1 MGSNAAIRPPWTKVE
16 QIMPREEHSE
26 ESLVPE
32 GSPRERFPDEL
43 AKWLARVMSRRQAL
57 RWFGGT
63 LASAMLARFASQA
76 SAAQQTTQGGV
87 AAGGTSIP
95 TKHGA
100 PLRGIELVTKDR
112 SLEGRFGLMFKRLPA
127 FEPPDELLNG
137 LAATMAEGQAENNPQ
152 ILAGFT
158 FLGQFID
165 HDLTLDT
172 TPLSQQQQDPDAL
185 TNFRSARYDLDSV
198 YGGSPTES
206 PEFYDRNDPDKL
218 LIDGLDDPNKPDDVP
233 RQSDGKAII
242 GDPRNDE
249 NLIVCQLH
257 LAFMKFHNA
266 LVDHVREQG
275 SVAADGVFE
284 EALRLCRWHYQWMVV
299 HDFLPHVVGQD
310 MVDQVLEERDGEP
323 AKVKL
328 DFYEPEDTD
337 MPMMPVEFAVA
348 AYRFGHSMI
357 RGAYRIND
365 KVNPD
370 TGQLVPNVAA
380 IFGAQPT
387 DNSLNGSRPIP
398 LTPAPEGL
406 VIDWRHFFAIPT
418 LNNIPTNNARLID
431 SKLSAPLFNLP
442 SSVVPPP
449 DVLVSLAQRN
459 LLRGKRLGLPSG
471 QRIAREMG
479 VAALSNQQLGLGNES
494 GWKREAPLWFYI
506 LKEAELQQGGV
517 RLAAVGGRIVAEV
530 FLGLLK
536 LDDNSYLSNDPS
548 FRPVPPIAR
557 EDGQFLMGDLLKF
570 AGVAVG

>member
-1 MGSNAAIRPPWTKVE
+1 
-16 QIMPREEHSE
+16 MPREEHSE

-32 GSPRERFPDEL
+32 GSPRERFPNEL
-43 AKWLARVMSRRQAL
+43 IAKCLASVMSRRQAL

-63 LASAMLARFASQA
+63 LASATLARFAGPA
-76 SAAQQTTQGGV
+76 SAAQQTTEGEV
-87 AAGGTSIP
+87 AAGGESIP
-95 TKHGA
+95 TQHGA
-100 PLRGIELVTKDR
+100 PLRGIELVKKDR
-112 SLEGRFGLMFKRLPA
+112 SLEGRFGLMFKKLPA
-127 FEPPDELLNG
+127 FEPPDELLTQ
-137 LAATMAEGQAENNPQ
+137 LAATMAESGGNVNNPE
-152 ILAGFT
+152 LPAGFT

-165 HDLTLDT
+165 HDLTFDL
-172 TPLSQQQQDPDAL
+172 TPMPEQQQDPDAL

-198 YGGSPTES
+198 YGGGPTEK
-206 PEFYDRNDPDKL
+206 PEFYDPNDPDKL

-275 SVAADGVFE
+275 SVGDDGVFE
-284 EALRLCRWHYQWMVV
+284 EARRLCRWHYQWMVV

-310 MVDQVLEERDGEP
+310 MVDQVLEERDGKP

-357 RGAYRIND
+357 RPAYRINQTED
-365 KVNPD
+365 G
-370 TGQLVPNVAA
+370 TAIGAA
-380 IFGAQPT
+380 IFGAEPT
-387 DNSLNGSRPIP
+387 DSNLNGSRPIP
-398 LTPAPEGL
+398 VRL
-406 VIDWRHFFAIPT
+406 VIDWRHFFEIPT
-418 LNNIPTNNARLID
+418 LNNTPTNNARLID
-431 SKLSAPLFNLP
+431 SKLSGPLFNLP

-449 DVLVSLAQRN
+449 DLLVSLAQRN

-471 QRIAREMG
+471 QRIAREMD
-479 VAALSNQQLGLGNES
+479 VEALSNEQLGLGNES
-494 GWKREAPLWFYI
+494 GWKRQAPLWFYI
-506 LKEAELQQGGV
+506 LKEAELQQGGE

-536 LDDNSYLSNDPS
+536 LDKNSYLSNDPS
-548 FRPVPPIAR
+548 FRPTPPIAR
-557 EDGQFLMGDLLKF
+557 EDGRFEMGDLLKF
-570 AGVAVG
+570 AGVAGVD

>member
-1 MGSNAAIRPPWTKVE
+1 
-16 QIMPREEHSE
+16 MPRKEHSE

-32 GSPRERFPDEL
+32 GSPQERFPDEL

-63 LASAMLARFASQA
+63 LGSAMLARFADPA
-76 SAAQQTTQGGV
+76 SAAQQTTQGGL

-100 PLRGIELVTKDR
+100 SLRGIELVKKDR
-112 SLEGRFGLMFKRLPA
+112 SLEGRFGLMFKKLPP

-137 LAATMAEGQAENNPQ
+137 LAATMAEVGAANNPE

-198 YGGSPTES
+198 YGGGPTER
-206 PEFYDRNDPDKL
+206 PELYDPIDPDKL

-257 LAFMKFHNA
+257 VAFMKFHNA

-284 EALRLCRWHYQWMVV
+284 EAQRLCRWHFQWMVV

-310 MVDQVLEERDGEP
+310 MVDQVLEERDSQP

-328 DFYEPEDTD
+328 DFYKPKNTD

-357 RGAYRIND
+357 RGAYRVND
-365 KVNPD
+365 TN
-370 TGQLVPNVAA
+370 VPA
-380 IFGAQPT
+380 IFGAEPNDT
-387 DNSLNGSRPIP
+387 NLNGSRPIP
-398 LTPAPEGL
+398 PALEI
-406 VIDWRHFFAIPT
+406 VWKFFFAIPG
-418 LNNIPTNNARLID
+418 LAPPDPELPPPNLARLID
-431 SKLSAPLFNLP
+431 SKLSGPLFTLP

-471 QRIAREMG
+471 QRIAREMR

-548 FRPVPPIAR
+548 FRPAPPIAR
-557 EDGQFLMGDLLKF
+557 EDGQFLMGDLLQF
-570 AGVAVG
+570 AGVRLE

>member
-1 MGSNAAIRPPWTKVE
+1 MKVG
-16 QIMPREEHSE
+16 QSMPREEHSE

-43 AKWLARVMSRRQAL
+43 AKWLASVMSRRQAL

-63 LASAMLARFASQA
+63 LASAMLARFAGPA

-100 PLRGIELVTKDR
+100 PLRGIELVTKNR
-112 SLEGRFGLMFKRLPA
+112 SLEGRFGLMFKNLPP

-137 LAATMAEGQAENNPQ
+137 LAATMAGSGANVDNPD

-165 HDLTLDT
+165 HDLTLDL

-198 YGGSPTES
+198 YGGGPTEK
-206 PEFYDRNDPDKL
+206 PQLYDPIDPDKL
-218 LIDGLDDPNKPDDVP
+218 LIDGLDDPIKPDDVP
-233 RQSDGKAII
+233 REIDGTAII

-257 LAFMKFHNA
+257 VAFMKFHNA

-284 EALRLCRWHYQWMVV
+284 EAQRLCRWHYQWMVV

-310 MVDQVLEERDGEP
+310 MVDQVLEEREGEP

-348 AYRFGHSMI
+348 AYRFGHSMV
-357 RGAYRIND
+357 RGRYQVND
-365 KVNPD
+365 TN
-370 TGQLVPNVAA
+370 VPA
-380 IFGAQPT
+380 IFGAEPNDT
-387 DNSLNGSRPIP
+387 NLNGSRPIP
-398 LTPAPEGL
+398 PALE
-406 VIDWRHFFAIPT
+406 IDWKFFFAIPG
-418 LNNIPTNNARLID
+418 LAPPVDPPPNQARLID
-431 SKLSAPLFNLP
+431 SKLSGPLFDLP
-442 SSVVPPP
+442 RSVVPEP

-459 LLRGKRLGLPSG
+459 LLRGKMLGLPSG

-494 GWKREAPLWFYI
+494 GWKRQAPLWFYI
-506 LKEAELQQGGV
+506 LKEAELQQDAELQLGGL

-548 FRPVPPIAR
+548 FRPAPPMAR

-570 AGVAVG
+570 AGVRLE

>member
-1 MGSNAAIRPPWTKVE
+1 
-16 QIMPREEHSE
+16 MPREEHSE

-32 GSPRERFPDEL
+32 GSPQERFPDEL
-43 AKWLARVMSRRQAL
+43 AKWLASVMSRRQAL

-63 LASAMLARFASQA
+63 LASAMLARFADPA
-76 SAAQQTTQGGV
+76 SAAEQTTQGGL

-112 SLEGRFGLMFKRLPA
+112 ALEGRFGLMFKRLPA
-127 FEPPDELLNG
+127 FNPPDELLNG
-137 LAATMAEGQAENNPQ
+137 LAATMAEVGAANNPE

-198 YGGSPTES
+198 YGGSPTER
-206 PEFYDRNDPDKL
+206 PELYDPNDPDKL
-218 LIDGLDDPNKPDDVP
+218 LIDGLDDPIKPDDVP

-257 LAFMKFHNA
+257 VAFMKFHNA

-284 EALRLCRWHYQWMVV
+284 EAQRLCRWHFQWMVV

-310 MVDQVLEERDGEP
+310 MVGQVLEERDSEP

-348 AYRFGHSMI
+348 AYRFGHSMV
-357 RGAYRIND
+357 RGAYRVND
-365 KVNPD
+365 TN
-370 TGQLVPNVAA
+370 VPA
-380 IFGAQPT
+380 IFGAEPNDT
-387 DNSLNGSRPIP
+387 NLNGSRPIP
-398 LTPAPEGL
+398 PALEI
-406 VIDWRHFFAIPT
+406 VWKFFFAIPG
-418 LNNIPTNNARLID
+418 LDPPDPEDPPPNQARLID
-431 SKLSAPLFNLP
+431 SKLSGPLFTLP

-471 QRIAREMG
+471 QRIARQMG

-548 FRPVPPIAR
+548 FRPAPPIAR

-570 AGVAVG
+570 AGVRLE

>member
-1 MGSNAAIRPPWTKVE
+1 
-16 QIMPREEHSE
+16 MPREEHSE

-32 GSPRERFPDEL
+32 GSPQERFPDEL
-43 AKWLARVMSRRQAL
+43 AKWLASVMSRRQAL

-63 LASAMLARFASQA
+63 LGSAMLARFAGQA

-100 PLRGIELVTKDR
+100 PLRGIELVKKDR
-112 SLEGRFGLMFKRLPA
+112 SLEGRFGLMFKNLPA

-137 LAATMAEGQAENNPQ
+137 LAETMAEVGAANNPQ

-206 PEFYDRNDPDKL
+206 PKLYDPNDPDKL

-257 LAFMKFHNA
+257 VAFMKFHNA

-284 EALRLCRWHYQWMVV
+284 EAQRLCRWHFQWMVV

-310 MVDQVLEERDGEP
+310 MVDQVLEERDSKP

-328 DFYEPEDTD
+328 DFYKPKNTD
-337 MPMMPVEFAVA
+337 MPMMPIEFAVA
-348 AYRFGHSMI
+348 AYRFGHSMV
-357 RGAYRIND
+357 RGAYRVND
-365 KVNPD
+365 TN
-370 TGQLVPNVAA
+370 VPA
-380 IFGAQPT
+380 IFGAEPNDT
-387 DNSLNGSRPIP
+387 NLNGSRPIP
-398 LTPAPEGL
+398 PALEI
-406 VIDWRHFFAIPT
+406 VWKFFFAIPG
-418 LNNIPTNNARLID
+418 LDPPDPEDPPPNQARLID
-431 SKLSAPLFNLP
+431 SKLSGPLFDLP

-471 QRIAREMG
+471 QRIAREMR

-548 FRPVPPIAR
+548 FRPAPPMAR
-557 EDGQFLMGDLLKF
+557 EDGQFLMGDLLQF
-570 AGVAVG
+570 AGVRLE

>member
-1 MGSNAAIRPPWTKVE
+1 MKVE
-16 QIMPREEHSE
+16 QSMPREEHSE

-32 GSPRERFPDEL
+32 GSPQERFPDEL

-63 LASAMLARFASQA
+63 LGSAMLARFAGPA

-112 SLEGRFGLMFKRLPA
+112 SLEGRFGLMFKRLQA

-137 LAATMAEGQAENNPQ
+137 LAATMAESGGNVNNPD
-152 ILAGFT
+152 LPAGFT

-172 TPLSQQQQDPDAL
+172 TPLSLQQQDPDAL

-198 YGGSPTES
+198 YGGSPTER
-206 PEFYDRNDPDKL
+206 PELYDPIDPDKL
-218 LIDGLDDPNKPDDVP
+218 LIVGLDDPNKPDDVP
-233 RQSDGKAII
+233 RKSDGKAII

-284 EALRLCRWHYQWMVV
+284 EAQRLCRWHYQWMVV

-310 MVDQVLEERDGEP
+310 MVDQVLEERDSEP

-365 KVNPD
+365 KVDPDTGELLLDPD
-370 TGQLVPNVAA
+370 TGQPIPNVAA
-380 IFGAQPT
+380 IFGAQP
-387 DNSLNGSRPIP
+387 DDSNLNGSRPIP
-398 LTPAPEGL
+398 RTLEIA
-406 VIDWRHFFAIPT
+406 WRHFFAIPP
-418 LNNIPTNNARLID
+418 LNIRPTNNARLID
-431 SKLSAPLFNLP
+431 SKLSAPLFTLP
-442 SSVVPPP
+442 SSVVPLP
-449 DVLVSLAQRN
+449 DPLVSLAQRN

-536 LDDNSYLSNDPS
+536 LDENSYLSNDPS
-548 FRPVPPIAR
+548 FRPAPPMAR
-557 EDGQFLMGDLLKF
+557 EDGQFLMGDLLEF
-570 AGVAVG
+570 AGAAGVE

>member
-1 MGSNAAIRPPWTKVE
+1 
-16 QIMPREEHSE
+16 MPREEHSE

-32 GSPRERFPDEL
+32 GSPQERFPDEL
-43 AKWLARVMSRRQAL
+43 AKWLASVMSRRQAL

-63 LASAMLARFASQA
+63 LGSAMLARFADPA
-76 SAAQQTTQGGV
+76 SAAQETTQGGL
-87 AAGGTSIP
+87 APGGTSIP

-127 FEPPDELLNG
+127 FKPPDELLNG
-137 LAATMAEGQAENNPQ
+137 LAETMAEVGAANNPE

-198 YGGSPTES
+198 YGGSPTER
-206 PEFYDRNDPDKL
+206 PELYDPNDPDKL

-275 SVAADGVFE
+275 SVGADEVFE
-284 EALRLCRWHYQWMVV
+284 EARRLCRWHYQWMVV

-310 MVDQVLEERDGEP
+310 MVDQVLEERDSEP

-348 AYRFGHSMI
+348 AYRFGHSMV
-357 RGAYRIND
+357 RGAYRVND
-365 KVNPD
+365 TN
-370 TGQLVPNVAA
+370 VPA
-380 IFGAQPT
+380 IFGAEPNDT
-387 DNSLNGSRPIP
+387 NLNGSRPIP
-398 LTPAPEGL
+398 PALEI
-406 VIDWRHFFAIPT
+406 VWKFFFAIPG
-418 LNNIPTNNARLID
+418 LDPPDPEDPPPNQARLID
-431 SKLSAPLFNLP
+431 SKLSGPLFNLP

-530 FLGLLK
+530 FLGLLE
-536 LDDNSYLSNDPS
+536 LDENSYLSNDPS
-548 FRPVPPIAR
+548 FRPAPPVAR

-570 AGVAVG
+570 SGATEE

>member
-1 MGSNAAIRPPWTKVE
+1 
-16 QIMPREEHSE
+16 
-26 ESLVPE
+26 
-32 GSPRERFPDEL
+32 
-43 AKWLARVMSRRQAL
+43 MSRRQAL

-63 LASAMLARFASQA
+63 LASAMLARFAGPA

-137 LAATMAEGQAENNPQ
+137 LAATMAESGGNVNNLELP
-152 ILAGFT
+152 AGFT

-172 TPLSQQQQDPDAL
+172 TPLSEQQQDPDAVK
-185 TNFRSARYDLDSV
+185 NFRSARYDLDSV
-198 YGGSPTES
+198 YGGSPTER
-206 PEFYDRNDPDKL
+206 PELYDPIDPDKL

-284 EALRLCRWHYQWMVV
+284 EAQRLCRWHFQWMVV

-310 MVDQVLEERDGEP
+310 MVDQVLEERDSEP

-357 RGAYRIND
+357 RPAYTINKD
-365 KVNPD
+365 
-370 TGQLVPNVAA
+370 GGGAA

-387 DNSLNGSRPIP
+387 DNNLNGSRPIP
-398 LTPAPEGL
+398 QRL

-418 LNNIPTNNARLID
+418 LNNTPTNNARLID
-431 SKLSAPLFNLP
+431 SKLSAPLFTLP

-449 DVLVSLAQRN
+449 DPLVSLAQRN

-517 RLAAVGGRIVAEV
+517 RLAAIGGRIVAEV

-536 LDDNSYLSNDPS
+536 LDENSYLSNDPS
-548 FRPVPPIAR
+548 FRPAPPMAR
-557 EDGQFLMGDLLKF
+557 EDGQFLMGDLLEF
-570 AGVAVG
+570 AGVAGVE

>member
-1 MGSNAAIRPPWTKVE
+1 MKVE
-16 QIMPREEHSE
+16 QSMPREEHSE

-32 GSPRERFPDEL
+32 GSPQERFPDEL
-43 AKWLARVMSRRQAL
+43 ARWLARVMSRRQAL

-63 LASAMLARFASQA
+63 LGSAMLARFADPA
-76 SAAQQTTQGGV
+76 SAAQETTQGGL

-100 PLRGIELVTKDR
+100 PLRGIELVKKDR
-112 SLEGRFGLMFKRLPA
+112 ALEGRFGLMFKNLPP
-127 FEPPDELLNG
+127 FEPPDKLLNG
-137 LAATMAEGQAENNPQ
+137 LAETMAEVGAVNNPQ

-172 TPLSQQQQDPDAL
+172 TPLSQQHRDPDAL

-198 YGGSPTES
+198 YGGGPTES
-206 PEFYDRNDPDKL
+206 PELYDPIDPDKL

-233 RQSDGKAII
+233 RQSLGTAII

-257 LAFMKFHNA
+257 VAFMKFHNA
-266 LVDHVREQG
+266 LVDHVRELG

-284 EALRLCRWHYQWMVV
+284 EAQRLCRWHFQWMVV

-310 MVDQVLEERDGEP
+310 MVDQVLEEREGEP
-323 AKVKL
+323 AKVNL
-328 DFYEPEDTD
+328 DFYKPEDTD
-337 MPMMPVEFAVA
+337 MPMMPIEFAVA
-348 AYRFGHSMI
+348 AYRFGHSMV
-357 RGAYRIND
+357 RGAYRVND
-365 KVNPD
+365 TN
-370 TGQLVPNVAA
+370 VPA
-380 IFGAQPT
+380 IFGAEPNDT
-387 DNSLNGSRPIP
+387 NLNGSRPIP
-398 LTPAPEGL
+398 PALEI
-406 VIDWRHFFAIPT
+406 VWKFFFAIPG
-418 LNNIPTNNARLID
+418 LDPPDPEDPPPPPPNQARLID

-536 LDDNSYLSNDPS
+536 LDENSYLSNDPS
-548 FRPVPPIAR
+548 FRPAPPMAR

-570 AGVAVG
+570 AGVRLE